1 MSSKQ
6 AIKKYL
12 YSLRFYILFSLCV
25 FIGAIFLG
33 WVAAKILPEESQEI
47 MEQLQKTLE
56 PISKISPFGQCFYIF
71 LNNTT
76 SAIFTILL
84 GVFFGVF
91 PFLSVFSNGEVIG
104 MLAFLLSDTIS
115 PLRFLAGILPHGIF
129 EIPVLIMA
137 GAMGMKIGR
146 LMIEKIFS
154 KKNIDIKK
162 ELSQSFNFFFR
173 FLFPLLAA
181 AALIEVFITPH
192 IFYYYFFYF

>member
-115 PLRFLAGILPHGIF
+115 PLRFLAGILPWNF

-146 LMIEKIFS
+146 LMIEKSFQ
-154 KKNIDIKK
+154 KNIDIKK
-162 ELSQSFNFFFR
+162 NYHNHLI
-173 FLFPLLAA
+173 FL
-181 AALIEVFITPH
+181 
-192 IFYYYFFYF
+192 